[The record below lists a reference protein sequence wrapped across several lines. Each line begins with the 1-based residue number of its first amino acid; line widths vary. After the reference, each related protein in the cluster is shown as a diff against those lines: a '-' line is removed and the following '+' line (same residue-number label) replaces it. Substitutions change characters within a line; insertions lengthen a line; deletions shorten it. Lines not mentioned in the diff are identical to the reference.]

1 MSIQFCPERNQFY
14 LHTAHTSY
22 IIELLDGRI
31 PMHAYWGKRLESLP
45 PMREWHT
52 PHVNCFTPFDT
63 GADDSSTYGCTGN
76 LPLEF
81 PVYGTGDYRESAL
94 LLSNAD
100 GSRVNRPEYVRHTI
114 TAGKPRLEGLPATYG
129 EAEDVATLVLFLR
142 DALTGLE
149 VELSYSAF
157 EQEDAIARSV
167 RVKNGGDTTMRLHKL
182 SSACVDIGDGS
193 NLELLH
199 LHGLWARER
208 HIERRPL
215 ITGIQKIDSK
225 RGSSSHAHNPF
236 LALVDKHTTE
246 TAGDAYGF
254 SLVYSGSFEMGVE
267 RDTYIGTRVLM
278 GVNSFDFG
286 WVLESGE
293 SFQAP
298 EAVLVYSDAGLGEMS
313 RRFHR
318 LYRQHLCRGKYRDT
332 PRPVLVNNWEGTYFD
347 FNEEKLLAIA
357 EKAKELDIDMLVL
370 DDGWFGKRNND
381 DCSLGDWVCNTA
393 KLPDGLKGL
402 GDKLNAMGMQFGLWF
417 EPEMISPDS
426 DLYRAH
432 PDWCIHAPHRSR
444 SESRHQLILDLSR
457 DEVCDYIVRS
467 VSSVLESAP
476 IAYVKWDFNRN
487 VAELGSP
494 ELPAER
500 QQEQLHRYVL
510 GLYRVLETLT
520 ARFPDVLFES
530 CSGGGGRFDAGML
543 YYMPQTWCSDDTDA
557 VERLYIQ
564 YGTSVVYPPVTM
576 GSHVSACPNHQV
588 GRTTPFRMRGN
599 VAMSGQFGYELD
611 LSKLSAEDLAL
622 AKEQVSFYKT
632 YRSVVQQGD
641 MYRLLSPF
649 ENDLVAWEFL
659 KDDTALLCTFVQ
671 KGTPATG
678 PERVL
683 LQGLD
688 PYAAYVQKD
697 TGAVFS
703 GAFLMQVG
711 IACDHRYDYES
722 QILVFEKQK

>member
-1 MSIQFCPERNQFY
+1 MSIQFCRERNQFY

-31 PMHAYWGKRLESLP
+31 PMHAYWGKRLEDLP
-45 PMREWHT
+45 PMREWHS

-63 GADDSSTYGCTGN
+63 GADDSTTYGCTGN

-81 PVYGTGDYRESAL
+81 PVYGTGDYRETAL

-100 GSRVNRPEYVRHTI
+100 GSRVSRPEYVRHTI
-114 TAGKPRLEGLPATYG
+114 TPGKPRLEGLPATYG
-129 EAEDVATLVLFLR
+129 EAEEVSTLVLFLR

-167 RVKNGGDTTMRLHKL
+167 RVTNGGDAPMRLHKL
-182 SSACVDIGDGS
+182 SSACVDVGDGS
-193 NLELLH
+193 DLELLH
-199 LHGLWARER
+199 LHGIWGRER
-208 HIERRPL
+208 HIERKPL

-236 LALVDKHTTE
+236 LALADKHTTE

-278 GVNSFDFG
+278 GINSFDFG
-286 WVLESGE
+286 WKLESGE

-318 LYRQHLCRGKYRDT
+318 LYRRHLCRGKYRDD

-381 DCSLGDWVCNTA
+381 DCSLGDWVCNTE
-393 KLPDGLKGL
+393 KLPHGLKGL

-444 SESRHQLILDLSR
+444 SESRRQLMLDLSR
-457 DEVCDYIVRS
+457 DEVCDYITEAVA
-467 VSSVLESAP
+467 SVLESAP

-487 VAELGSP
+487 VAELGNP
-494 ELPAER
+494 ELPADR

-520 ARFPDVLFES
+520 ARFPHVLFES

-564 YGTSVVYPPVTM
+564 YGTSMVYPPVTM

-588 GRTTPFRMRGN
+588 GRTTPFKMRGD

-622 AKEQVSFYKT
+622 AKEQVAFYKA

-649 ENDLVAWEFL
+649 ESDLVAWEFL
-659 KDDTALLCTFVQ
+659 KGDTALLCTFVQ
-671 KGTPATG
+671 KGTPATC
-678 PERVL
+678 PERVR

-688 PYAAYVQKD
+688 PRATYVQKD
-697 TGAVFS
+697 TGAAVS

-711 IACDHRYDYES
+711 IACSHWRDYES

>member
-1 MSIQFCPERNQFY
+1 MSIVFRADRNQFY

-31 PMHAYWGKRLESLP
+31 PMHAYWGKRLEDMPNLTSWNNQP
-45 PMREWHT
+45 
-52 PHVNCFTPFDT
+52 VNCFTPFDT
-63 GADDSSTYGCTGN
+63 GVTEPVSFGCSN
-76 LPLEF
+76 DLPLEF
-81 PVYGTGDYRESAL
+81 PVYGTGDYRETAL

-100 GSRVNRPEYVRHTI
+100 GSRVSRPEYVRHTI
-114 TAGKPRLEGLPATYG
+114 TPGKPQLEGLPATYG
-129 EAEDVATLVLFLR
+129 DEHEVSTLVLFLR

-149 VELSYSAF
+149 AELSYSVF

-167 RVKNGGDTTMRLHKL
+167 RVTNGGAAPMRLHKL
-182 SSACVDIGDGS
+182 ASACVDLNDGS
-193 NLELLH
+193 DLELLH
-199 LHGLWARER
+199 LHGLWGRER
-208 HIERRPL
+208 HIERKPL
-215 ITGIQKIDSK
+215 ITGIQKISSK

-254 SLVYSGSFEMGVE
+254 SLVYSGSFEIGVE

-278 GVNSFDFG
+278 GINSFDFG
-286 WVLESGE
+286 WALESGA

-298 EAVLVYSDAGLGEMS
+298 EAVLVYSAEGLGEMS

-318 LYRQHLCRGKYRDT
+318 LYRRHLCRGKYRDT
-332 PRPVLVNNWEGTYFD
+332 PRPVLVNNWEATYFN
-347 FNEEKLLAIA
+347 FNEDKLLAIA
-357 EKAKELDIDMLVL
+357 EKAKELGIDMLVL
-370 DDGWFGKRNND
+370 DDGWFGKRNHDN
-381 DCSLGDWVCNTA
+381 CSLGDWVCNPD
-393 KLPDGLKGL
+393 KLPHGLKGL
-402 GDKLNAMGMQFGLWF
+402 GDKLNEIGIQFGLWF
-417 EPEMISPDS
+417 EPEMVSPDS

-432 PDWCIHAPHRSR
+432 PDWCIHAPNRSR
-444 SESRHQLILDLSR
+444 SESRQQLMLDLSR
-457 DEVCDYIVRS
+457 DEVCDYITQAVT
-467 VSSVLESAP
+467 SVLESAP

-487 VAELGSP
+487 VAELGNP
-494 ELPAER
+494 ELPADR

-520 ARFPDVLFES
+520 ARFPEVLFES

-564 YGTSVVYPPVTM
+564 YGTSMVYPPVTM

-588 GRTTPFRMRGN
+588 GRTTPFKMRGD

-622 AKEQVSFYKT
+622 AKEQVAFYKT
-632 YRSVVQQGD
+632 YRPVVQQGD

-649 ENDLVAWEFL
+649 ESSLVAWEFL

-671 KGTPATG
+671 KGTPATCLK
-678 PERVL
+678 RVKM
-683 LQGLD
+683 QGLE
-688 PYAAYVQKD
+688 PEAVYVRQD
-697 TGAVFS
+697 TGEAFT

-711 IACDHRYDYES
+711 IPCDRRWDYES
-722 QILVFEKQK
+722 HIFVFQKQQ